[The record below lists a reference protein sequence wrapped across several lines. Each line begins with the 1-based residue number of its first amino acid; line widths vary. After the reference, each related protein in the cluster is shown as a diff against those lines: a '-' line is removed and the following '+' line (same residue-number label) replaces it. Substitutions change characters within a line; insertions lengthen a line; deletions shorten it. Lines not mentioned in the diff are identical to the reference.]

1 MIIAVLDYF
10 PTYSTPHVYNS
21 FQEIDP
27 LSYNTVIR
35 FFNEHVEEITALDF
49 EDYFEILTTYV
60 NALFEVGAYQKHAA
74 MADVVIESSIM
85 NNLNVFHGVDL
96 YEKTLF
102 QKSASLYHL
111 QEFHK
116 SAYVLTELIKINPN
130 NTTYRD
136 FLIKNKLQVKPGY
149 MVKAQGMS
157 ISLYFISILI
167 IAFSSFY
174 LDPFLP
180 AWSAKAE
187 TLRNIAFAG
196 GTAILLGTDGVHRFK
211 AYFQTYNLVSKAKE
225 KMKRS

>member
-1 MIIAVLDYF
+1 MAVLDYF

-35 FFNEHVEEITALDF
+35 FFNEHVDDITALDF

-85 NNLNVFHGVDL
+85 NNLNVFHGVDI

-111 QEFHK
+111 QEFDR
-116 SAYVLTELIKINPN
+116 SVYVLTELIKINPN
-130 NTTYRD
+130 NSIYHD
-136 FLIKNKLQVKPGY
+136 FLIKNKLQIKPGY
-149 MVKAQGMS
+149 MVRAQGVS
-157 ISLYFISILI
+157 IALYFMSILI
-167 IAFSSFY
+167 IAVSSFY

-180 AWSAKAE
+180 AWSGKAE
-187 TLRNIAFAG
+187 TLRNIAFLG
-196 GTAILLGTDGVHRFK
+196 GTLLLLGTDGLHRFK
-211 AYFQTYNLVSKAKE
+211 AYYQSYSLVTRAKE